1 MVLSDLKAGA
11 VIETKK
17 PHACGGA
24 KWQILRTGADRTIKC
39 LSCGRV
45 LVLLP
50 DDLMKR
56 TRRVLEEDK

>member
-1 MVLSDLKAGA
+1 MVLSDFKAGT

-24 KWQILRTGADRTIKC
+24 RWQILRAGADRTIKC
-39 LSCGRV
+39 LTCGRI

-50 DDLMKR
+50 DDLLKR
-56 TRRVLEEDK
+56 TRRVGEETA